1 MPATGGGT
9 IVLRR
14 TFLLACALLLST
26 TSSFAFPPQQ
36 NDQDK
41 SSQEQDQDKSS
52 QHQNGKDKDKP
63 ISDDDKFYH
72 GKGINDLNA
81 IGSRNVGCNRGLGN
95 WYTLDSQVR
104 MGQEF
109 ARQVEQTS
117 HLITDPVV
125 NEYVNRLGQNL
136 TRNSDSKLPFTIKI
150 LDVEEPNAFALP
162 GGYMFVN
169 AGTILLADDES
180 ELAGVM
186 AHEIGH
192 VAACHAARESTRGNL
207 ASIAMIP
214 VVIMTGG
221 LAGIGLEQAANY
233 GIPAVFSKFG
243 RNFEAQADYLGIQ
256 YAYKAGYDPNGMIDF
271 FEKLEALEKRRPGFR
286 MKLYGDHPQTPDRI
300 AQSQREIGTILPPR
314 DQYIISSSDFEQA
327 KKRLALVMKHKLLK
341 DEKDTAKPDLRR
353 TAGDKNPGD
362 KNPDQTDKTK
372 DDDRPVIKHKPG
384 DK

>member
-1 MPATGGGT
+1 MF
-9 IVLRR
+9 RR
-14 TFLLACALLLST
+14 KFFLSWALLLST
-26 TSSFAFPPQQ
+26 SLLSASMAFASPQEQKDQ
-36 NDQDK
+36 NKDQGKNQDK
-41 SSQEQDQDKSS
+41 QS
-52 QHQNGKDKDKP
+52 G
-63 ISDDDKFYH
+63 DDDKFYH

-81 IGSRNVGCNRGLGN
+81 IGTRNVGCNRGLGN

-109 ARQVEQTS
+109 ARQVEETS

-136 TRNSDSKLPFTIKI
+136 VRNSDTKLPFTIKV

-169 AGTILLADDES
+169 AGTLLLADDES

-192 VAACHAARESTRGNL
+192 VAACHAARGATRGNL
-207 ASIAMIP
+207 AQLAMIP

-221 LAGIGLEQAANY
+221 LAGIGVNEAANY

-243 RNFEAQADYLGIQ
+243 RNFEAQADYLGVQ
-256 YAYKAGYDPNGMIDF
+256 YAYKSGYDPNGMINF
-271 FEKLEALEKRRPGFR
+271 FEKLQALEKRRPGFA

-300 AQSQREIGTILPPR
+300 TKSQQEIGTILPPR
-314 DQYIISSSDFEQA
+314 DQYIVSSSDFELA
-327 KKRLALVMKHKLLK
+327 KKRLALIMKHKLLK
-341 DEKDTAKPDLRR
+341 DDKDKPSPELRR
-353 TAGDKNPGD
+353 TAGDRNPGD
-362 KNPDQTDKTK
+362 KNPDQTGKSQ
-372 DDDRPVIKHKPG
+372 DDDRPVIKRNPG
-384 DK
+384 GK

>member
-1 MPATGGGT
+1 
-9 IVLRR
+9 VFSRNF
-14 TFLLACALLLST
+14 FLGCALLLSSALLSA
-26 TSSFAFPPQQ
+26 SSAFASPQEQ
-36 NDQDK
+36 TPQDK
-41 SSQEQDQDKSS
+41 QAPNKTEAKQTQDK
-52 QHQNGKDKDKP
+52 Q
-63 ISDDDKFYH
+63 ISEDDKFYH

-81 IGSRNVGCNRGLGN
+81 IGDRNVGCNRGLFN
-95 WYTLDSQVR
+95 WYSLDTQVK

-136 TRNSDSKLPFTIKI
+136 ARNSDTKLPFTIKV

-169 AGTILLADDES
+169 AGTILMADDES

-192 VAACHAARESTRGNL
+192 VAACHAAREATRGTFAQL
-207 ASIAMIP
+207 AMIP
-214 VVIMTGG
+214 VVILTGG
-221 LAGIGLEQAANY
+221 LAGLGVNEAANF

-256 YAYKAGYDPNGMIDF
+256 YAYKAGYDPNGMINF
-271 FEKLEALEKRRPGFR
+271 FEKLQTLEKRRPGVA

-300 AQSQREIGTILPPR
+300 AQSQREIGAILPPR
-314 DQYIISSSDFEQA
+314 DQYITNTSEFEQA
-327 KKRLALVMKHKLLK
+327 KKRLALVMKHKLQK
-341 DEKDTAKPDLRR
+341 DGKDAQKPDLRR
-353 TAGDKNPGD
+353 TAGDKNPDQND
-362 KNPDQTDKTK
+362 KNQ
-372 DDDRPVIKHKPG
+372 DDDRPVIKRKPG

>member
-1 MPATGGGT
+1 MF
-9 IVLRR
+9 RR
-14 TFLLACALLLST
+14 KFLLGWALLLFTVFLSG
-26 TSSFAFPPQQ
+26 SLAFASQQ
-36 NDQDK
+36 EQKDQDSQNQDKQTEAKQSDRQKKDKDQDK
-41 SSQEQDQDKSS
+41 QS
-52 QHQNGKDKDKP
+52 G
-63 ISDDDKFYH
+63 DDDKFYH

-81 IGSRNVGCNRGLGN
+81 IGARNVGCNRGLGN

-104 MGQEF
+104 MGQQF
-109 ARQVEQTS
+109 AQQVEQTS

-136 TRNSDSKLPFTIKI
+136 ARNSDTKLPFTIKI

-169 AGTILLADDES
+169 AGTILMADDES

-192 VAACHAARESTRGNL
+192 VAACHAARESTRGNI
-207 ASIAMIP
+207 AGIAMIP
-214 VVIMTGG
+214 VIIMTGG
-221 LAGIGLEQAANY
+221 LAGIGLDQAANY

-256 YAYKAGYDPNGMIDF
+256 YAYKAGYDPNGMINF
-271 FEKLEALEKRRPGFR
+271 FEKLQTLEKRRPGVA

-300 AQSQREIGTILPPR
+300 VQSQREIGAILPPR
-314 DQYIISSSDFEQA
+314 DQYIVSSSDFEQA

-341 DEKDTAKPDLRR
+341 DEKDAAKPDLRR
-353 TAGDKNPGD
+353 TAGDKNPDQND
-362 KNPDQTDKTK
+362 KSQN
-372 DDDRPVIKHKPG
+372 DDRPVIKHKPS